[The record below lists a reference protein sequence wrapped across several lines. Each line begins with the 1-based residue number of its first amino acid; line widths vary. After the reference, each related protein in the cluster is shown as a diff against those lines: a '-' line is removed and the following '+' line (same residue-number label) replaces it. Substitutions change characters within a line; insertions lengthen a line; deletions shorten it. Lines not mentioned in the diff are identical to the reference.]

1 MNQSENIKRIANHYG
16 KDNQS
21 IKTIEELSELIQAI
35 AKGFT
40 FEYTQHITEE
50 IADVEIMLE
59 QMKYL
64 MGIKEDV
71 DIVKKNKIERTLK
84 RMGSSLNT

>member
-1 MNQSENIKRIANHYG
+1 MNQSENIKRIADHYG
-16 KDNQS
+16 KDNQA

-40 FEYTQHITEE
+40 FEYRDHIIEE

-84 RMGSSLNT
+84 RMANE